1 MSIPPLVCSTP
12 PPPDQCEDDKDPE
25 EFDLQYNLSQEDDY
39 DYGSFSTYNHFQ
51 SAISVNKPLSEPIHK
66 NNANNGDS
74 SETLKNACHNETLN
88 WTNTNIENKLNDD
101 QKQEIEVKL
110 HNDTEIDSMNSENQ
124 DSDLKTEDNCYE
136 DTQTNKKINNEEELN
151 IEDLNLTVE
160 EESLNSVVKNELYD
174 SNVDID
180 KSTSSDKNK
189 SPHIPDVTSIIT
201 SDLHETLPLDE
212 ITSTPPSLDDIDDP
226 RNSIDD
232 LKMDNENVTDS
243 IDVKNETET
252 GPTLNMNDQ
261 VETVQVPETFQEVL
275 AEVNNETDDEFG
287 DFNDFHSA
295 SNIRPSTIT
304 SIVDACENPW
314 ENNQTDSMDHSQMP
328 QSSDFGAFEAHF
340 EDAEETEPPI
350 FDEFKSEAARSAPDG
365 QSLEQNIVE
374 DDDDFGDFDDF
385 KSSVQETKDHENDI
399 QDPLARVLD
408 FQSTESESQLLENIN
423 KILNSIFE
431 EEIPEPETEFDGKL
445 EGMLCETWGH
455 LLETDVRQPYIINW
469 NSSIGQKTLLKALC
483 IDSRNILFGPKWS
496 YNMPKYAANLSAAP
510 LQPQKQATLSGQTT
524 SEVTEK
530 HVKPPGTWSDPFTS
544 DGQEFTYAEALLL
557 DLEHLMAT
565 LDQMAHNHSTLKISE
580 LLSHACNKE
589 TNVAAPKRP
598 TDLDVFDT
606 DLTTKSDKIYSST
619 LDVQPIRQ
627 INLPDTHIFTPTDS
641 ETPRSKTIH
650 YSGPSF
656 LSQSPMETD
665 KNPTEEKSEDPA
677 DAKVLDDAD
686 YSDFQDFK
694 GSFQVDALEVKPAAG
709 LSMDGDEPPSNPNQL
724 QPSPYSIGLLQPIKI
739 EPIIPTLNWPS
750 PGEVKETFDD
760 FTEFASTTTW
770 NNDVQE
776 TKTPSIYSENT
787 PQIDNTS
794 VVNDN
799 SIKSIEPPSKINDS
813 FEDDFD
819 TFQSALPP
827 NVPTLASPVRN
838 FSNFASADF
847 SQNKTQVVSS
857 QEPEFDFVFQKI
869 ETKSDP
875 ISFNKS
881 NDILNYSEPFMHQN
895 NVAIS
900 VPKVKETVAKT
911 PAPSL
916 APPLSAVLQ
925 PTMSSSQT
933 PQNSAQILQPLSLES
948 FSQIN
953 WPNPGINLQDL
964 SRFNPVETLNSLK
977 TDLSVSGN
985 SKGASPV
992 HSQKA
997 PVQNQPPEDDIWG
1010 EFVSSKPKS
1019 HQSLPKKTTTFVD
1032 DDEWTDFVSSP
1043 SVKPQN
1049 GLNTISLNVH
1059 TNLSIQKSTKPTKQ
1073 NNQALEIPMT
1083 HYITPKSSNHSSYND
1098 RHFQNL

>member
-25 EFDLQYNLSQEDDY
+25 DFDLQYNLSQEDDY

-51 SAISVNKPLSEPIHK
+51 SAISVNKPLSEPVHI
-66 NNANNGDS
+66 NNASNGDNT
-74 SETLKNACHNETLN
+74 ETVKNACDDDTLN
-88 WTNTNIENKLNDD
+88 WTNTNIENKLNHE

-110 HNDTEIDSMNSENQ
+110 HNETEIDSMNNENHEAE
-124 DSDLKTEDNCYE
+124 LKTVDNLSYE
-136 DTQTNKKINNEEELN
+136 DTQTNKKPNNEEELN

-174 SNVDID
+174 SNADID
-180 KSTSSDKNK
+180 KSESSDKEK

-226 RNSIDD
+226 PNSIDD
-232 LKMDNENVTDS
+232 LKMDNENVTDY
-243 IDVKNETET
+243 IEVKNETET
-252 GPTLNMNDQ
+252 DPSFNMNDQ
-261 VETVQVPETFQEVL
+261 VEPLQAPETFQEVL
-275 AEVNNETDDEFG
+275 TEVNNETDDEFG
-287 DFNDFHSA
+287 DFNDFHTA
-295 SNIRPSTIT
+295 SNIKPSTIT

-314 ENNQTDSMDHSQMP
+314 ETNQTDPTDQSQMP

-340 EDAEETEPPI
+340 DDTEKTEP
-350 FDEFKSEAARSAPDG
+350 RNAPVG
-365 QSLEQNIVE
+365 QSLQRNIVE

-385 KSSVQETKDHENDI
+385 KSSVQETKDNENDI
-399 QDPLARVLD
+399 QDPLTRVLD
-408 FQSTESESQLLENIN
+408 FQSTESESQLLENIS

-431 EEIPEPETEFDGKL
+431 EEIPEPETVFDGKL

-455 LLETDVRQPYIINW
+455 LLETDVRQPYIVNW

-496 YNMPKYAANLSAAP
+496 YNMPKYAANLSVAP

-524 SEVTEK
+524 SEATEK
-530 HVKPPGTWSDPFTS
+530 HLKPSGTWSDPFTA

-606 DLTTKSDKIYSST
+606 DLSTKSDKIYSST
-619 LDVQPIRQ
+619 IDVQPIRQ

-656 LSQSPMETD
+656 LSQSSMETD
-665 KNPTEEKSEDPA
+665 KNPTEEKSEAPT

-694 GSFQVDALEVKPAAG
+694 GSFKVDALEVKPATTGPA
-709 LSMDGDEPPSNPNQL
+709 LDGVEPPTNANQL
-724 QPSPYSIGLLQPIKI
+724 QPSPYSIGLLQPIKL
-739 EPIIPTLNWPS
+739 EPIMPTLNWPS
-750 PGEVKETFDD
+750 PREVKETFDD
-760 FTEFASTTTW
+760 FTEFASSTTW
-770 NNDVQE
+770 NNDAQE
-776 TKTPSIYSENT
+776 TKTPSIDSEKT
-787 PQIDNTS
+787 PPKDGASI
-794 VVNDN
+794 VNDN

-813 FEDDFD
+813 FDDDFD
-819 TFQSALPP
+819 TFQSALPS
-827 NVPTLASPVRN
+827 NEPTLAPPVSN
-838 FSNFASADF
+838 FSNFVAADF
-847 SQNKTQVVSS
+847 IQNITQVASN
-857 QEPEFDFVFQKI
+857 QEPELDYVFPKI

-875 ISFNKS
+875 ISFTKS

-900 VPKVKETVAKT
+900 MPKVKETVAKA

-925 PTMSSSQT
+925 PTMNSSQT

-977 TDLSVSGN
+977 SDLSVSGN

-992 HSQKA
+992 HSHKA
-997 PVQNQPPEDDIWG
+997 PVQTQPPEDDIWG
-1010 EFVSSKPKS
+1010 EFVSSKPKPQ
-1019 HQSLPKKTTTFVD
+1019 QSFPKKTATFAD

-1073 NNQALEIPMT
+1073 NNQSLEIPIT

>member
-25 EFDLQYNLSQEDDY
+25 DFDLQYNLSQEDDY

-51 SAISVNKPLSEPIHK
+51 SAISVNKPLSEPIHI
-66 NNANNGDS
+66 NNTNHGDS
-74 SETLKNACHNETLN
+74 SETVKNACDNDTLN
-88 WTNTNIENKLNDD
+88 WTNTNIENKLNDE
-101 QKQEIEVKL
+101 QQQEIEVKL
-110 HNDTEIDSMNSENQ
+110 HNVTEIDSMNNENHEAE
-124 DSDLKTEDNCYE
+124 LKTVENLNCE

-174 SNVDID
+174 SNADID
-180 KSTSSDKNK
+180 KSESSDKEK

-201 SDLHETLPLDE
+201 SDLHETLPSDE

-226 RNSIDD
+226 PNTIDD
-232 LKMDNENVTDS
+232 LKMDNENVTDY
-243 IDVKNETET
+243 IEVKNETET
-252 GPTLNMNDQ
+252 DPSFNMNDQ
-261 VETVQVPETFQEVL
+261 VEPLQAPETFQQVL
-275 AEVNNETDDEFG
+275 TEVNNETDDDDEFG
-287 DFNDFHSA
+287 DFNDFHTA
-295 SNIRPSTIT
+295 SNIKPSTIT
-304 SIVDACENPW
+304 AIVDACENPW
-314 ENNQTDSMDHSQMP
+314 ESNQTESTDQSQMP
-328 QSSDFGAFEAHF
+328 VSSDFGAFEAYF
-340 EDAEETEPPI
+340 DDTEKTEPPI
-350 FDEFKSEAARSAPDG
+350 FDEFKSQVASVPDG
-365 QSLEQNIVE
+365 QSLQQNIVE

-385 KSSVQETKDHENDI
+385 KSSVQETKDNENDI
-399 QDPLARVLD
+399 QDPLTRVLD
-408 FQSTESESQLLENIN
+408 FQSTESESQLLENIS
-423 KILNSIFE
+423 KILYSIFD
-431 EEIPEPETEFDGKL
+431 EEIPEPETVFDGRL

-455 LLETDVRQPYIINW
+455 LLETDVRQPYIVNW

-496 YNMPKYAANLSAAP
+496 YNMPKYAANLSVAP

-524 SEVTEK
+524 SEATEK
-530 HVKPPGTWSDPFTS
+530 HVKPSGTWSDPFTA
-544 DGQEFTYAEALLL
+544 DGQE
-557 DLEHLMAT
+557 
-565 LDQMAHNHSTLKISE
+565 S
-580 LLSHACNKE
+580 CNKE

-606 DLTTKSDKIYSST
+606 DLSTKSDKIYSST

-656 LSQSPMETD
+656 LSQSSMETD
-665 KNPTEEKSEDPA
+665 KNPTEEKSEVPT
-677 DAKVLDDAD
+677 DAKVSDDAD

-694 GSFQVDALEVKPAAG
+694 GSFKVDALEVKPG
-709 LSMDGDEPPSNPNQL
+709 TTGPSLDGVEPPTSANQL

-739 EPIIPTLNWPS
+739 EPIMPTLNWPS

-760 FTEFASTTTW
+760 FTEFASNTTW
-770 NNDVQE
+770 NNDAQE
-776 TKTPSIYSENT
+776 TKTPSIESEKT
-787 PQIDNTS
+787 PQVDDAS

-799 SIKSIEPPSKINDS
+799 SIKSIEPPSKSNDS
-813 FEDDFD
+813 FDDDFD
-819 TFQSALPP
+819 TFQSALPSKEP
-827 NVPTLASPVRN
+827 SLAPPVSN
-838 FSNFASADF
+838 FSNFVAADF
-847 SQNKTQVVSS
+847 SQNITRVASN
-857 QEPEFDFVFQKI
+857 QEPKSDFVFPKI
-869 ETKSDP
+869 ESKSDP
-875 ISFNKS
+875 ISFTKS

-895 NVAIS
+895 NIAIS
-900 VPKVKETVAKT
+900 VPKVKETVAK
-911 PAPSL
+911 APSL

-933 PQNSAQILQPLSLES
+933 PQNTAQILQPLSLES

-977 TDLSVSGN
+977 SDLSVSGN

-992 HSQKA
+992 HSHKA
-997 PVQNQPPEDDIWG
+997 PVQTQPEDDIWG
-1010 EFVSSKPKS
+1010 EFVSSKPKPQ
-1019 HQSLPKKTTTFVD
+1019 QSLPKKTTTFAD

-1059 TNLSIQKSTKPTKQ
+1059 TNLSIQKSTKQTKQ
-1073 NNQALEIPMT
+1073 NNQALEIPIT